1 MAANESKVSMFGFV
15 GKAPVRIGQPESAPV
30 CTFRLGSTPAYY
42 DAAKGAWIRRP
53 TTWITVKAFRNLAVN
68 LFHSLHKGDPV
79 MVTGSLVTEEWTKEG
94 QLHSALV
101 LEADGVGHDLN
112 LGQGAFTRVK
122 PEEVD
127 SPGRK
132 DPWDDRAD
140 LGAGNTRDDSEALGA
155 GTGGGGSPGQGMA
168 GSDTANEKAKA
179 STQPVDAF

>member
-42 DAAKGAWIRRP
+42 DAAKGAWVRRP

-68 LFHSLHKGDPV
+68 LFRSLHKGDPV

-94 QLHSALV
+94 QLHSSLV

-112 LGQGAFTRVK
+112 LGQGVFTRVK
-122 PEEVD
+122 PEETD
-127 SPGRK
+127 SPGRR

-140 LGAGNTRDDSEALGA
+140 SKAGNTPDDSEDLGA
-155 GTGGGGSPGQGMA
+155 ATREGVSPGQEMA
-168 GSDTANEKAKA
+168 GSHTANETAKA
-179 STQPVDAF
+179 PTQPVDAF